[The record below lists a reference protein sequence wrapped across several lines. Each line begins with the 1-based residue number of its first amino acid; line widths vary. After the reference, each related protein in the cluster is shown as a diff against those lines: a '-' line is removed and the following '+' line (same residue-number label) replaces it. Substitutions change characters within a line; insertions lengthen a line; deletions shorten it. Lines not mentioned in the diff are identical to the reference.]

1 MYEIIA
7 TLSATILAALIAIV
21 RAQAARRDDEQEKHI
36 EAQDKQIE
44 LLFKKHD
51 EDVQK
56 LEDLKQRIAEN
67 HPSETKVRSMFSDFK
82 LYLDQRFD
90 RMEDAIKREI
100 K

>member
-1 MYEIIA
+1 MYEIVA
-7 TLSATILAALIAIV
+7 TISATVLAAFIAWV
-21 RAQAARRDDEQEKHI
+21 SKQANRRSDEQDKHM
-36 EAQDKQIE
+36 EAQDMQIA

-90 RMEDAIKREI
+90 RMEDAIKRAD

>member
-7 TLSATILAALIAIV
+7 TISATVLAAFIAWV
-21 RAQAARRDDEQEKHI
+21 SKQANRRSDEQDRHM
-36 EAQDKQIE
+36 EAQDMQIVT
-44 LLFKKHD
+44 LFKKHD

-56 LEDLKQRIAEN
+56 LEDLKQKIAED
-67 HPSETKVRSMFSDFK
+67 HPSETRVRAMFSDFK

-90 RMEDAIKREI
+90 RMEDAIKRAD